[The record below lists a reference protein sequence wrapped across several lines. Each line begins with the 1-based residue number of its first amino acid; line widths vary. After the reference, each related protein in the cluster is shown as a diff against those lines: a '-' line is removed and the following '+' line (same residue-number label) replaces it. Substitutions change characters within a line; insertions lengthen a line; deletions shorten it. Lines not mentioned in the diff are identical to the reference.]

1 MATTMLTVN
10 PDGLSEREQRLW
22 DAYPDGASVDLRSA
36 GDNRVHAN
44 VIRMLL
50 LGARTPGPGQLPGLE
65 LYGAHILGPL
75 DLAFADIR
83 CSVRLEACHFDH
95 PMDFYG
101 ARMRRLSL
109 SESVFPGFTASRA
122 LIDGNLQLTRC
133 KSTDKIRLFGARVA
147 GGLLLDRAQVNSSG
161 IALDGT
167 LLEVASDIVGQNGF
181 ECVGS
186 LRLLNAKVGGA
197 LRLEDARL
205 SNPGGVALDA
215 RNLTVGT
222 VANCCDGFQADGE
235 VQLHYAKIYN
245 SLCVENAKL
254 SNPGGV
260 ALNGRYLDT
269 NRLTLR
275 PAPPVDGNIDLRYA
289 RIGLLEDESSRW
301 PKALR
306 IDGLRYGR
314 LWDTALSDAGP
325 ARKRLRW
332 IHLDPH
338 RYLPQAYE
346 QLASMYERLGQE
358 LDARTVRLEKQRRRR
373 SLLPPVGK
381 LWGYVQDVTIGYGYR
396 PMRAAAWLGALLALG
411 SAFFAALPPR
421 PVMTTDTPDFNPLV
435 YTLDLLLPIV
445 DFGQEHALNPP

>member
-1 MATTMLTVN
+1 MLTVN
-10 PDGLSEREQRLW
+10 PDGLSEPEQRLW

-50 LGARTPGPGQLPGLE
+50 LGARTPGPGQLPGME
-65 LYGAHILGPL
+65 LYGAQIMGPL

-147 GGLLLDRAQVNSSG
+147 GGLLLDRAQINSSG

-197 LRLEDARL
+197 LRLEAARL

-215 RNLTVGT
+215 RNLTVGLLRW
-222 VANCCDGFQADGE
+222 V
-235 VQLHYAKIYN
+235 
-245 SLCVENAKL
+245 
-254 SNPGGV
+254 PGGRGG
-260 ALNGRYLDT
+260 AA
-269 NRLTLR
+269 TLR
-275 PAPPVDGNIDLRYA
+275 QDLQQPVRGECQTLQPWRSRPERPLPRYQPPDPPTRDTPLTATSISDTHGSA
-289 RIGLLEDESSRW
+289 SSRTSRPDG
-301 PKALR
+301 PK
-306 IDGLRYGR
+306 
-314 LWDTALSDAGP
+314 P
-325 ARKRLRW
+325 C
-332 IHLDPH
+332 
-338 RYLPQAYE
+338 E
-346 QLASMYERLGQE
+346 
-358 LDARTVRLEKQRRRR
+358 
-373 SLLPPVGK
+373 
-381 LWGYVQDVTIGYGYR
+381 
-396 PMRAAAWLGALLALG
+396 
-411 SAFFAALPPR
+411 
-421 PVMTTDTPDFNPLV
+421 
-435 YTLDLLLPIV
+435 
-445 DFGQEHALNPP
+445 